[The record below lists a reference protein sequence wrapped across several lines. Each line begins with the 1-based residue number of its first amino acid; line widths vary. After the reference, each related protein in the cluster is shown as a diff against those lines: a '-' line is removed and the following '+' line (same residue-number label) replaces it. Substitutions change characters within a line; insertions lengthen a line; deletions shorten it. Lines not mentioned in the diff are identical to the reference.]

1 MEQVMSGVVSK
12 VLGAAG
18 LSAVLLAVGCARSN
32 SQSLQAAI
40 KQSGQKPES
49 LAPLGGKVLVDGQPA
64 HFVKPLKLVVMLYD
78 PSKPNL
84 PPSRR
89 PCKECN
95 PEGEFSFGTY
105 LKGDGLPTGKFIAT
119 FAVLHVTMRG
129 LRGPDE
135 LKNLYNDPDANAQMP
150 QFTIEHRAP
159 GKTDY
164 VFELT
169 LEGKQGLE
177 TPAPNAL
184 TQLPL
189 NRK

>member
-12 VLGAAG
+12 VLGVVG
-18 LSAVLLAVGCARSN
+18 LSAVLTVVGCARSSN
-32 SQSLQAAI
+32 QSLQAAI
-40 KQSGQKPES
+40 KQLGQKPEG
-49 LAPLGGKVLVDGQPA
+49 LAPLGGKVLIDGQPA
-64 HFVKPLKLVVMLYD
+64 HFIKPLKLVVLLYD

-105 LKGDGLPTGKFIAT
+105 LKGDGLPAGKFIAT

-129 LRGPDE
+129 LMGPDE
-135 LKNLYNDPDANAQMP
+135 LKNLYNDPDTNAQVP
-150 QFTIEHRAP
+150 QFNIEHRAP

-164 VFELT
+164 VFDLT
-169 LEGKQGLE
+169 VAGKQGVQ
-177 TPAPNAL
+177 TPGPNAL
-184 TQLPL
+184 TELHP